1 MTKRKQVKQACANC
15 QRACKK
21 CDDVRP
27 CQRCIKLGMEESCF
41 DTLRK
46 RDLKHVL
53 AAQEEALPAPRSVR
67 AKPNL
72 PAPTPIMKYP
82 IANLDTLAMI
92 CSDEFLKGGQEDFMV
107 SEDSLSRIHT
117 HRMLSD
123 FTPFP
128 GKPPTPP
135 PSPFPSFSGLGDAV
149 ALKHPESMPDLKKK

>member
-1 MTKRKQVKQACANC
+1 MTKRKQVKHACANC

-21 CDDVRP
+21 CDDTRP
-27 CQRCIKLGMEESCF
+27 CQRCIKLGIDDSCF

-53 AAQEEALPAPRSVR
+53 AKEEAAAESLIPVRTRPPLPAPI
-67 AKPNL
+67 
-72 PAPTPIMKYP
+72 PIVKYP
-82 IANLDTLAMI
+82 IANLDTLALV
-92 CSDEFLKGGQEDFMV
+92 CTDELVREGIEPQTDFLV

-128 GKPPTPP
+128 QKPPTPP
-135 PSPFPSFSGLGDAV
+135 PSPFPAASADDGKGGAF
-149 ALKHPESMPDLKKK
+149 